1 MDKFIVLSKNLND
14 PYLGRFANGL
24 PNATVIDQNDFNY
37 DKHDGIIVFRGLTK
51 RKLIENCKKD
61 NREFW
66 YVDTGYFGNYR
77 SLSNPMGHKNW
88 HRVVINDVQNFNII
102 NKPKDRWDIH
112 KIKLQN
118 RKQGDD
124 ILLVTP
130 SEKPCKFYG
139 INLDEWV
146 DNTCREIKKQT
157 DRTIRIR
164 QKARR
169 QDRVFANTIFDD
181 LDNNIH
187 CVVTYNSIAA
197 TEAVIHG
204 IPAFVQAPNAAS
216 KVSNTKLKDI
226 ENPFFP
232 DENLRLSWVSSL
244 AYSQFHINEM
254 ESGKAYKLI
263 RESNEIIN

>member
-14 PYLGRFANGL
+14 PYLERFSRGL
-24 PNATVIDQNDFNY
+24 PNAKLIDQNNFDY

-51 RKLIENCKKD
+51 RRLMERCKKD
-61 NREFW
+61 GREFW

-77 SLSNPMGHKNW
+77 SSANPMGHKNW
-88 HRVVINDVQNFNII
+88 HRVVVNDVQNFEIQ
-102 NKPKDRWDIH
+102 NKPSDRWSTHNITLE
-112 KIKLQN
+112 K
-118 RKQGDD
+118 RKSGND

-139 INLDEWV
+139 IDLNEWI
-146 DNTCREIKKQT
+146 DTTCKQIEKYT
-157 DRTIRIR
+157 DRKIRIR

-169 QDRVFANTIFDD
+169 QDRVFTNTIFED
-181 LDNNIH
+181 LDNDVH

-216 KVSNTKLKDI
+216 QVSNTNLKDL
-226 ENPFFP
+226 EQPFFP
-232 DENLRLSWVSSL
+232 DEKLRLKWVSSL

-254 ESGKAYKLI
+254 ETGKAYKLI
-263 RESNEIIN
+263 RESNEITN